1 MPYVRRVPHERAFAA
16 SEPLAWF
23 TTPGGT
29 RADGVLATG
38 LVETTDRLSALDDGS
53 FWALV
58 VDFEGRVTCARFADV
73 VRAPLPSPGTAWPAL
88 TGTWSTSLDR
98 AEYVAACEEVRRR
111 IADGDVYQVN
121 VCRVL
126 EHPLAQQADLLALAA
141 RTTVANPAPYA
152 SFLRLPGLEV
162 VCASPEL
169 LLERV
174 GRDVT
179 TGPIKGTAP
188 TAAELLPKDV
198 DENVMIVDLARN
210 DLSTVCVPGTVR
222 VPDLLRAEEHPGL
235 VHLVSRVSGRLRDN
249 LSWSDVLAAVLPAAS
264 VTGAPKSTALS
275 AIADLEPVPRGP
287 YCGAIGWVH
296 GDRCRLAVGIR
307 TFWTTDDDAGR
318 RVLRFG
324 TGAGITWGSDP
335 QGEWRETELKAARLV
350 GLASGVPGHLIAAR

>member
-1 MPYVRRVPHERAFAA
+1 
-16 SEPLAWF
+16 LAWF
-23 TTPGGT
+23 TAPGGT

-38 LVETTDRLSALDDGS
+38 LVETSDQLSALDDGS

-58 VDFEGRVTCARFADV
+58 VDFEGHVTCARFADV
-73 VRAPLPSPGTAWPAL
+73 VRAPLPSARTAWPAM
-88 TGTWSTSLDR
+88 TGTWSTSLDQG
-98 AEYVAACEEVRRR
+98 AYVAACEQVRRR
-111 IADGDVYQVN
+111 IARGDVYQVN

-126 EHPLAQQADLLALAA
+126 EHPLEPEADLLALAA

-152 SFLRLPGLEV
+152 SFLRIPGVEV

-169 LLERV
+169 LLERA
-174 GRDVT
+174 GHDVT
-179 TGPIKGTAP
+179 TGPIKGTAR

-222 VPDLLRAEEHPGL
+222 VPDLLCTEQHPGR
-235 VHLVSRVSGRLRDN
+235 VHLVSRISGRLRDG
-249 LSWSDVLAAVLPAAS
+249 LSWADVLAGVLPAAS
-264 VTGAPKSTALS
+264 VTGAPKWTALS

-307 TFWTTDDDAGR
+307 TFWTAADAAGR

-335 QGEWRETELKAARLV
+335 LGEWRETELKAARLV
-350 GLASGVPGHLIAAR
+350 GLANGARPRHLMAAR